1 MGRKLTIELTDGKE
15 YNETKEGLSLKK
27 ILKSASSALPKGTKE
42 IKVQYVNR
50 KGTEIDR
57 WVKVPTQS

>member
-27 ILKSASSALPKGTKE
+27 ILKSASSAVSKGTKE